1 MINIP
6 PLILDEFFYPFLKQ
20 EYVPILIY
28 FFFTLFTHPFYTII
42 IPEMYSKL
50 FDFIKKTPATGLM
63 SFNSIFKIF
72 DENAPAYILRII
84 AVFLLLQL
92 AFFLKSWSE
101 SLFIPKFLE
110 FSRTK
115 IFKKTLDRHSDD
127 YQELGSG
134 EFITRMME
142 VSRYMS
148 HLFNWGFSEV
158 IPTFLAIILMV
169 GYFFTIDKTV
179 FSLLLFNLVF
189 VFAVYG
195 ITGCYLLD
203 VSKKREEEYYNLSKS
218 LNDSISNLMNIYLN
232 NSEGNEK
239 KNNLEKNK
247 NLSDAYT
254 THKFTEGILVFAT
267 LVMTYSIYGLSLIYL
282 YNEYVQK
289 HISAS
294 KFIAVVLLLGNYNQ
308 YMYTV
313 ISDISNACFT
323 LLGMIEASM
332 PFLNDLFSYNS
343 KRTKNT
349 GITKGNIQF
358 KNITYRYK
366 DQEHVLFDNF
376 NLTIKS
382 GEKVALLGPSGSGK
396 TSLMKLLVSMY
407 KPLKGEIL
415 IDGNDISLMKQE
427 YIRKNIIYINQRTNL
442 FDMNIIDNIAYGNEH
457 VDKRAIP
464 KILRDFHLDT
474 VFNELED
481 GINSNAGINGSNL
494 SGGMQKVVILLRGI
508 LKKGTIFIF
517 DEPLAGLDALTREKV
532 IKLIIHMTKGKT
544 LLVVTHDKEIL
555 PFMDRVIN
563 MKKLK

>member
-6 PLILDEFFYPFLKQ
+6 PIILNEFFYPFLKQ
-20 EYVPILIY
+20 EYTPILIY
-28 FFFTLFTHPFYTII
+28 FFFTLFTHPFQTII
-42 IPEMYSKL
+42 LPELYSKL
-50 FDFIKKTPATGLM
+50 FSSIKKSSNSDLM
-63 SFNSIFKIF
+63 SFESIFKIF
-72 DENAPAYILRII
+72 GENPSAYILRII
-84 AVFLLLQL
+84 VVFLLLQV

-115 IFKKTLDRHSDD
+115 IFKKTLERHSDD
-127 YQELGSG
+127 YEELGSG

-158 IPTFLAIILMV
+158 IPTFLAIILMI

-179 FSLLLFNLVF
+179 FSLLLFNLIF
-189 VFAVYG
+189 VFAVY
-195 ITGCYLLD
+195 TVCGCYLLD

-218 LNDSISNLMNIYLN
+218 LNDSINNLMNIYLN
-232 NSEGNEK
+232 NSENSEK
-239 KNNLEKNK
+239 KNNLDKNK
-247 NLSDAYT
+247 NLSDAYS
-254 THKFTEGILVFAT
+254 THKFTEGILIFVT
-267 LVMTYSIYGLSLIYL
+267 LIMTYSMYGLSLIYL
-282 YNEYVQK
+282 YNEYVK
-289 HISAS
+289 KNISAS

-313 ISDISNACFT
+313 INDISNACFT

-332 PFLNDLFSYNS
+332 PFLNNLFSYTS

-349 GITKGNIQF
+349 GITKGNIHF
-358 KNITYRYK
+358 KDITYSYK
-366 DQEHVLFDNF
+366 GQDNILFENF
-376 NLTIKS
+376 YLSIKG

-407 KPLKGEIL
+407 KPQKGEIQ
-415 IDGNDISLMKQE
+415 IDGNNIAFMQQE
-427 YIRKNIIYINQRTNL
+427 YIRKNIIYVNQRTTL
-442 FDMNIIDNIAYGNEH
+442 FDMNIIDNIAYGNDH
-457 VDKRAIP
+457 IDKRIIP
-464 KILRDFHLDT
+464 KLLRDYNLNT
-474 VFNELED
+474 VFNELEE
-481 GINSNAGINGSNL
+481 GINSKAGINGSNL
-494 SGGMQKVVILLRGI
+494 SGGMQKVVILMRGV
-508 LKKGTIFIF
+508 LKQGKIFIF
-517 DEPLAGLDALTREKV
+517 DEPLAGLDALTREKS
-532 IKLIIHMTKGKT
+532 IKLIVNMTKGKT